1 VTLITGKPALF
12 HNLRFCLQTQKETA
26 MHAFKK
32 FIGAA
37 CLAALSLPMPTKASN
52 SDLVLVQL
60 TPTGWQVVTAQLLA
74 LTTGVISGNG
84 NATTILN
91 NINLGLIPGAAQFCI
106 GYGGN
111 FATPFLGNATLQSIL
126 ALPGASSSSGGH
138 PCLKSGPYLVA
149 PQYVSAHN
157 GFNLEATVIGISPT
171 GTMTL
176 DIDGQA
182 HSQLQIVTAKNQ
194 AVQTVTTTVSL
205 QPGWHQLS
213 FRYSGDTQNPAS
225 QSNVAW
231 VYAAPPTPPAPTLY
245 VYRSQS
251 PLKVGQ
257 THTAVWEAYNADT
270 LYAACTSTGTGYQG
284 AGYLPLQSVHSMVN
298 PAEWVGYPIH
308 CVWTATG
315 PGGTATYE
323 EWITTEY

>member
-91 NINLGLIPGAAQFCI
+91 NINLNLIPGARFCI
-106 GYGGN
+106 G
-111 FATPFLGNATLQSIL
+111 LGSVPNHPEVQALA
-126 ALPGASSSSGGH
+126 ALPDALSSSGGV
-138 PCLKSGPYLVA
+138 PCLKSGPYVVA
-149 PQYVSAHN
+149 PQYVNANQS
-157 GFNLEATVIGISPT
+157 FDVEAVVIGISPS
-171 GTMTL
+171 GTTTL
-176 DIDGQA
+176 YVDGQV
-182 HSQLQIVTAKNQ
+182 HSQVQIATAINT
-194 AVQTVTTTVSL
+194 AVQRTKISASL

-213 FRYSGDTQNPAS
+213 YHYSGDVQNPS
-225 QSNVAW
+225 RTSNVLW
-231 VYAAPPTPPAPTLY
+231 VYAAPPAPPAPTLY
-245 VYRSQS
+245 VYRTQS

-257 THTAVWEAYNADT
+257 THTAVWEANNADT